1 MGKSILEGLS
11 EPSNALK
18 LQELAR
24 NLANIYPGIAGSRR
38 IFKNRYPRERNCELQ
53 LVDIKLADSITT
65 LVICILRTFI
75 FVLRRTRNR
84 KIPYTRDF
92 AEVDQAPYCGLFA

>member
-38 IFKNRYPRERNCELQ
+38 IFKNRYPRERNSRFYHNPGDMYIAN
-53 LVDIKLADSITT
+53 VYIRIT
-65 LVICILRTFI
+65 
-75 FVLRRTRNR
+75 
-84 KIPYTRDF
+84 PY
-92 AEVDQAPYCGLFA
+92 EES